1 MVGSWSSTIAL
12 FPEDFMSITRRT
24 FLSSSSAA
32 AALMLS
38 GVGRAASLGLPI
50 GLQLYSVRTLLPTDY
65 AGTLKQVGALGYKEV
80 EAAGFFNLPVEQVKA
95 AMQAAGLRCVSAHY
109 SLALLKQHLDEILPF
124 CKSLGVGFV
133 VCSSPMHQQPGV
145 KGPLSMDDWR
155 WSADQFNQVASKV
168 EDAGMRFA
176 YHNHH
181 AEFGAIDGML
191 PYDELLKNTDP
202 KKVSFELD
210 CGWVIIGG
218 QDPVHYL
225 KQYPTRIVML
235 HVKDFKDNKEPSV
248 PLGTGSIDYTPIFAA
263 AAAGGHVKHAFV
275 EQEEFQGPIMEA
287 LKVDAQYMKRMH
299 A

>member
-1 MVGSWSSTIAL
+1 L
-12 FPEDFMSITRRT
+12 SITRRT

-65 AGTLKQVGALGYKEV
+65 AGTLKQIAALGYKEV
-80 EAAGFFNLPVEQVKA
+80 EAAGFFNMPVEQVKA
-95 AMQAAGLRCVSAHY
+95 AMQSAGLRCVSAHY
-109 SLALLKQHLDEILPF
+109 PLALLLQHLDEILPF
-124 CKSLGVGFV
+124 CKSLGTGFV
-133 VCSSPMHQQPGV
+133 VCSSPLHQQPGV
-145 KGPLSMDDWR
+145 KGPLSLDDWR

-176 YHNHH
+176 YHNHY
-181 AEFGAIDGML
+181 AEFGAIGGVL
-191 PYDELLKNTDP
+191 PYDVLLKNTDP

-210 CGWVIIGG
+210 CGWVIVGG

-225 KQYPTRIVML
+225 KEYPTRIVML
-235 HVKDFKDNKEPSV
+235 HVKDFKNNKPPSV
-248 PLGTGSIDYTPIFAA
+248 ELGTGSIDYVPIFAA
-263 AAAGGHVKHAFV
+263 AAAAGHVRHAFV

-287 LKVDAQYMKRMH
+287 LKVDAQYMKRLR

>member
-1 MVGSWSSTIAL
+1 
-12 FPEDFMSITRRT
+12 MSLTRRT

-65 AGTLKQVGALGYKEV
+65 AGTLKQIAALGYKEV
-80 EAAGFFNLPVEQVKA
+80 EAAGFFNMPVEQVKA
-95 AMQAAGLRCVSAHY
+95 AMQSGGLRCVSAHY
-109 SLALLKQHLDEILPF
+109 PLALLLQHLDEILPF
-124 CKSLGVGFV
+124 CKSLGAGFV

-145 KGPLSMDDWR
+145 KGPLSLDDWR

-176 YHNHH
+176 YHNHY
-181 AEFGAIDGML
+181 AEFGAIGGVL
-191 PYDELLKNTDP
+191 PYDVLLKNTDP

-210 CGWVIIGG
+210 CGWVIVGG

-225 KQYPTRIVML
+225 KEYPTRIVML
-235 HVKDFKDNKEPSV
+235 HVKDFKNNKPPSV
-248 PLGTGSIDYTPIFAA
+248 ELGTGSIDYVPIFAA
-263 AAAGGHVKHAFV
+263 AAAAGHVRHAFV
-275 EQEEFQGPIMEA
+275 EQEEFQEPIMEA
-287 LKVDAQYMKRMH
+287 LKVDAQYMKRLH